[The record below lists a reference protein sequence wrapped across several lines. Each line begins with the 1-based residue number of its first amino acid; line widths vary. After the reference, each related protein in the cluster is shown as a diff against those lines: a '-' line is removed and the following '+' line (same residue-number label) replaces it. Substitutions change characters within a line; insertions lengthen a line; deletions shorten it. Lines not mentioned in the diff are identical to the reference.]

1 MKIIIDADA
10 CPKQVLEISKSLGK
24 QHNIEVYTVANF
36 NHDIKNKYHIVVDNN
51 AQEADLK
58 IMNMTNKDDIVITQD
73 WGLAAMVISKKAV
86 CLNPFGVQYDASN
99 MDFLLEE
106 REMKAKLRRS
116 GGRTKGPKKR
126 VPKNDLRFRDILE
139 NILQAKKAI
148 PQ

>member
-10 CPKQVLEISKSLGK
+10 CPKQVLEICKSLGK
-24 QHNIEVYTVANF
+24 QYNIEVYTVANF
-36 NHDIKNKYHIVVDNN
+36 NHHIDNKYHIVVDNN

-58 IMNMTNKDDIVITQD
+58 IINMTKADDIVITQD

-86 CLNPFGVQYDASN
+86 CLNPSGIQYDTNN

-126 VPKNDLRFRDILE
+126 VQKNDLRFRDILA
-139 NILQAKKAI
+139 NILQTKKAI